1 MIIPKDLDKKAY
13 ANMQIKQCKYKK
25 IISILRKDG
34 RATLSNMSKELSIPI
49 TTLFEY
55 MKQIKEHYRFTI
67 VRRQKDGHNK
77 ENKDKN
83 R

>member
-13 ANMQIKQCKYKK
+13 ANMQIKQAKYKK

-34 RATLSNMSKELSIPI
+34 RATLSNISKELSIPI
-49 TTLFEY
+49 TTVFEY

-67 VRRQKDGHNK
+67 VRRKKDGNNK